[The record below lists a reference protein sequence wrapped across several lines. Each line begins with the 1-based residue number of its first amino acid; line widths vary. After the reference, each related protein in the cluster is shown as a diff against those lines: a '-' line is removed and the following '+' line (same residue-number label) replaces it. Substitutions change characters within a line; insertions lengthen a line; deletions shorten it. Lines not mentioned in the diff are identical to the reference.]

1 MLRKILGVVA
11 LLALPAL
18 LVAQWPSTPPAAAKA
33 AVTHG
38 IAMQVLGEVASP
50 VEEMD
55 GQNNQAGVDE
65 ADDQNNDAQNDDGQF
80 DQDGVDEPDGLNNDG
95 DVGEQAG
102 QAGEN
107 EDDDSPP
114 APPSGASQLSRIGRH
129 KP

>member
-18 LVAQWPSTPPAAAKA
+18 LVAQRPSTPPAAAKA

-38 IAMQVLGEVASP
+38 IAMQVQGQVASP
-50 VEEMD
+50 VEQIG
-55 GQNNQAGVDE
+55 GQNNQEGVEE
-65 ADDQNNDAQNDDGQF
+65 ADGQNNDAQNDDGQL

-95 DVGEQAG
+95 DVGEQVD

-107 EDDDSPP
+107 DDNNAPP
-114 APPSGASQLSRIGRH
+114 APPAGTGQLSRIGRH